1 MLFACKDKSTSAK
14 ENNSTT
20 SNTQNNSE
28 NIQRNYIPEFQKIED
43 VITNHNYIRKY
54 KLDASENYFKLTDD
68 NIRIVIPIP
77 DEKMKILDVFN
88 VTDSSKQK
96 KINAI
101 VVHLSNGSTEE
112 TDNTITHTLTSD
124 LKISKIKGLSK
135 EHLKDGKLK
144 VYIINEDV
152 LDEGERKMF
161 MKCAS
166 QETDYS
172 EKFCDLDTGELNDEG
187 IRPREQEG
195 DIITGG

>member
-1 MLFACKDKSTSAK
+1 MKKNPTTTVTPKNSKNRQGYYTP
-14 ENNSTT
+14 EN
-20 SNTQNNSE
+20 QQFDRVPDDNN
-28 NIQRNYIPEFQKIED
+28 YK
-43 VITNHNYIRKY
+43 RKY

-77 DEKMKILDVFN
+77 DEKMKIIDVFN

-101 VVHLSNGSTEE
+101 VVHLSNGSNKE
-112 TDNTITHTLTSD
+112 TDDTITHTLTSN

-161 MKCAS
+161 IKCSS

-172 EKFCDLDTGELNDEG
+172 EKTCNLDTGELEG
-187 IRPREQEG
+187 EGLRPNEQEG